1 VVIKRFHVVYLL
13 LVWGFFS
20 ARSWG
25 SERALYLLY
34 TNNTNGALENC
45 YCPDHPLGS
54 MEKRVVF
61 VEQFIADHSNT
72 IILDAGD
79 FFSVTTRPLKDSLIT
94 VAYGMI
100 PYDAL
105 LMGDQELS
113 KIDKYLNDL
122 LPMFKAPLVIANL
135 QAPALPGIVPYRI
148 ITRDGIK
155 IAIVG
160 VIGPGAFKYYS
171 QKVRERVVL
180 KDPVMAIKELE
191 EELRQQAD
199 LIVVLSHWGLEPDRR
214 MAEALP
220 WVTAIV
226 GGHTQSVLEEPVQV
240 GDVFVLQAGKEGYYV
255 GVLELKLNDRNQVVS
270 GSGYLEA
277 MTLERPDD
285 PRVMKLI
292 EEYEQRT
299 GFINRRKL
307 RLKGGDNH

>member
-1 VVIKRFHVVYLL
+1 MKRFNMIYLL

-20 ARSWG
+20 AGSWG
-25 SERALYLLY
+25 SERTLYLLY

-61 VEQFIADHSNT
+61 VEQFVAEHPNT

-79 FFSVTTRPLKDSLIT
+79 FFSVTARPLKDSLIS
-94 VAYGMI
+94 VAYSMI

-105 LMGDQELS
+105 LLGDQELS
-113 KIDKYLNDL
+113 KAGNYLEELLPYLN
-122 LPMFKAPLVIANL
+122 APLVVANL
-135 QAPALPGIVPYRI
+135 QAPSLPEVVPYRI
-148 ITRDGIK
+148 ITRDGLR

-160 VIGPGAFKYYS
+160 VLGPGAFKYYS
-171 QKVRERVVL
+171 QKVKEQVAL
-180 KDPVMAIKELE
+180 KDPVATIKGLE
-191 EELRQQAD
+191 EELRQQAN
-199 LIVVLSHWGLEPDRR
+199 LIIVLSHRGLEPDRR

-226 GGHTQSVLEEPVQV
+226 GGHTQSVLEEPVRV

-255 GVLELKLNDRNQVVS
+255 GVLELKLDDGNRVIS

-285 PRVMKLI
+285 PRIMKLI

-307 RLKGGDNH
+307 RLKSGDNH

>member
-1 VVIKRFHVVYLL
+1 MKRFQVVYLL

-20 ARSWG
+20 AGSWG
-25 SERALYLLY
+25 SERTLYLLY

-61 VEQFIADHSNT
+61 VEQFIADHPNT

-79 FFSVTTRPLKDSLIT
+79 FFSVTARPLKDSLMS
-94 VAYGMI
+94 VAYGLI

-105 LMGDQELS
+105 LLGDQELS
-113 KIDKYLNDL
+113 KSGEYFERL
-122 LPMFKAPLVIANL
+122 LPLFNAPFVIANL
-135 QAPALPGIVPYRI
+135 QAPTLPGSAPYRI
-148 ITRDGIK
+148 VIRGDLRV
-155 IAIVG
+155 AIVG
-160 VIGPGAFKYYS
+160 VIGPGAFKYYP
-171 QKVRERVVL
+171 QAVKEKVTL
-180 KDPVMAIKELE
+180 KDPVTAIKELE

-199 LIVVLSHWGLEPDRR
+199 VVIVLSHRGLEQDRR
-214 MAEALP
+214 LAEVLP

-226 GGHTQSVLEEPVQV
+226 GGHTQSVLPAPERV

-255 GVLELKLNDRNQVVS
+255 GVLELKLNDRNRVVS

>member
-1 VVIKRFHVVYLL
+1 MRRFHVVCLL

-20 ARSWG
+20 TRSWG

-54 MEKRVVF
+54 MEKRVAF
-61 VEQFIADHSNT
+61 VEQFIAEHPNT

-79 FFSVTTRPLKDSLIT
+79 FFSVTARPLKDSLIT

-105 LMGDQELS
+105 LLGDQELS
-113 KIDKYLNDL
+113 KVSKYLKDL
-122 LPMFKAPLVIANL
+122 LPVFKTPFVIANI
-135 QAPALPGIVPYRI
+135 QAPVLPNIVPYRI
-148 ITRDGIK
+148 ITREGVK
-155 IAIVG
+155 IAVVG
-160 VIGPGAFKYYS
+160 VIGPAAFKYYPE
-171 QKVRERVVL
+171 KVKEKVVL
-180 KDPVMAIKELE
+180 KDPVVAIKELE

-199 LIVVLSHWGLEPDRR
+199 LVIVLSHWGLEPDRR

-240 GDVFVLQAGKEGYYV
+240 GDVYVLQAGKEGYYV

-270 GSGYLEA
+270 GRGYLEA